1 VLEFSI
7 LGHLEHDNVVKCFG
21 RTLSSWPLEDLTEV
35 PATVLTMEYIS
46 GGELYEYV
54 KVCGAFEEDVALF
67 LFKQLL
73 EGLDYIHK
81 RSVVHL
87 DLKLD
92 NIFVDGVLDLA
103 SSQSWLKIGDFGLS
117 EFVGWPFKEAIQG
130 RKGTTSF

>member
-1 VLEFSI
+1 
-7 LGHLEHDNVVKCFG
+7 
-21 RTLSSWPLEDLTEV
+21 
-35 PATVLTMEYIS
+35 MEYIS
-46 GGELYEYV
+46 GGELYDYV

-73 EGLDYIHK
+73 EGLDYIHQ

-103 SSQSWLKIGDFGLS
+103 SSKSWLKIGDFGLS
-117 EFVGWPFKEAIQG
+117 EFVGWPFKEAIQ
-130 RKGTTSF
+130 RCKGTTSY